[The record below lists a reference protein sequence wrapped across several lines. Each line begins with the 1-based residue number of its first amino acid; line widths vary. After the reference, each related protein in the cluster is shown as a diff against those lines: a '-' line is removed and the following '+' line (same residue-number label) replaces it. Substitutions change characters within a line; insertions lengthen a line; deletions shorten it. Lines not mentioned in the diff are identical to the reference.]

1 MKICMFSN
9 TYLPHVGG
17 VAISVATFSRE
28 LRKKGHAVM
37 VVAPKFDGKA
47 PPEDEQYV
55 CRVAAI
61 QNFNGS
67 DFSVRVPVPGLVDND
82 IDAFAP
88 DIIHSHHPFLLGD
101 TALRTAQR
109 LNVPIIFTHHTRY
122 EEYTHYVPLDS
133 EVLKRFVT
141 HLATEY
147 ANLCDTV
154 IAPST
159 SIKKLLLERGV
170 TTAVEVLPTGI
181 DLDSFQ
187 QGNGLRFR
195 EANGLD
201 RKCPV
206 IGHVGRLAREKNL
219 PYLAEAVARCMQ
231 KRTDAV
237 FVVAGGGDAEQDIRR
252 IFARADLEKRLIMP
266 GILVGDDLA
275 DCYNAMDI
283 FVFGSKSETQGLVLM
298 EAMAAGTPVIALH
311 ASGVNDVVED
321 GKNGRVLP
329 ADCSV
334 DVFAEVIADVL
345 TKNSMEQWREQARHT
360 ARSFSREKCTE
371 QLLQLYTHTLEQQR
385 AMAVEADTLDELVQR
400 IRVEWDLLQE
410 KASALAQSISR

>member
-17 VAISVATFSRE
+17 VATSVATFSRE
-28 LRKKGHAVM
+28 LRKMGHAVM
-37 VVAPKFDGKA
+37 VVAPTFDGKA
-47 PPEDEQYV
+47 PPEDEQHV
-55 CRVAAI
+55 RRVTAI

-109 LNVPIIFTHHTRY
+109 LNVPIVFTHHTRY

-133 EVLKRFVT
+133 AALKRFVT

-159 SIKKLLLERGV
+159 SIQKLLQERGV
-170 TTAVEVLPTGI
+170 TTGVEVLPTGI

-195 EANGLD
+195 EARGLD
-201 RKCPV
+201 RERTI
-206 IGHVGRLAREKNL
+206 IGHVGRLAHEKNL
-219 PYLAEAVARCMQ
+219 PYLARAVARCMQ
-231 KRTDAV
+231 QRADAV
-237 FVVAGGGDAEQDIRR
+237 FVVAGGGDAEQEIQR
-252 IFARADLEKRLIMP
+252 IFARAGLEERLIMP
-266 GILVGDDLA
+266 GILAGDELA

-283 FVFGSKSETQGLVLM
+283 FVFASKSETQGLVLM

-311 ASGVNDVVED
+311 ASGVNDVVDD

-334 DVFAEVIADVL
+334 DAFAAAIADVL
-345 TKNSMEQWREQARHT
+345 TRNAMAQWRAQASQT
-360 ARSFSREKCTE
+360 ARNFSREKCTE
-371 QLLQLYTHTLEQQR
+371 LLLQLYTRTLQQQR
-385 AMAVEADTLDELVQR
+385 AEAVETDSLDELIQR

-410 KASALAQSISR
+410 KASALAQSISP